1 MDSFVMLEVNP
12 LVFERHGAVLA
23 LDVLSPVEPLH
34 VVLVTV
40 SWHLVTTLVTNFH
53 VDLLDFVYDGFG
65 AVDSA
70 VLGQKEL

>member
-1 MDSFVMLEVNP
+1 MYNNAVKLTYLAGNKNMDSFVMLEVNP

-40 SWHLVTTLVTNFH
+40 SWHLVTTLENITSN
-53 VDLLDFVYDGFG
+53 L
-65 AVDSA
+65 
-70 VLGQKEL
+70 QN

>member
-12 LVFERHGAVLA
+12 LVFESHGAVLA

-40 SWHLVTTLVTNFH
+40 SWHLVTTLENIKSN
-53 VDLLDFVYDGFG
+53 L
-65 AVDSA
+65 
-70 VLGQKEL
+70 QN

>member
-12 LVFERHGAVLA
+12 LVFERHSAVLA

-40 SWHLVTTLVTNFH
+40 SWHLVTTLENIKSN
-53 VDLLDFVYDGFG
+53 L
-65 AVDSA
+65 
-70 VLGQKEL
+70 QN